1 MRRRRARARR
11 FWRTLSSY
19 PEPQA
24 FAARWSL
31 ERRFTAAMDPET
43 RSPADVEREAFRRI
57 RSARAALMETSDL
70 VVDAAALR
78 V

>member
-1 MRRRRARARR
+1 
-11 FWRTLSSY
+11 
-19 PEPQA
+19 
-24 FAARWSL
+24 
-31 ERRFTAAMDPET
+31 MDPET

-70 VVDAAALR
+70 VVDPALR